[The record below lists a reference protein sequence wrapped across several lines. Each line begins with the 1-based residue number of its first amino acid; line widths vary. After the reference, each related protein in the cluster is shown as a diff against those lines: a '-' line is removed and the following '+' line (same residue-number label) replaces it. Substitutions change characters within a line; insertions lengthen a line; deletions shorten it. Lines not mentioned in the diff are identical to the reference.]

1 MVLTVG
7 TLHPRKNLPALVRIW
22 DQWVQDSDRV
32 QAVDGQPP
40 RLVIVGRRHPQDA
53 ALFETLAARPR
64 ARSRISL
71 IHTADDA
78 QLAAL
83 YAAARFLV
91 MPSLAEGWGMP
102 VREAL
107 VAGIPSIVTDAVPA
121 ANSSPY
127 VKIVPAGD
135 ESALAAAIHEWWDG
149 SEPERRSAE
158 IHEYF
163 TPRTWVDVSR
173 EIEKLL
179 V

>member
-1 MVLTVG
+1 M
-7 TLHPRKNLPALVRIW
+7 
-22 DQWVQDSDRV
+22 
-32 QAVDGQPP
+32 
-40 RLVIVGRRHPQDA
+40 
-53 ALFETLAARPR
+53 
-64 ARSRISL
+64 

-83 YAAARFLV
+83 YATARFLV

-135 ESALAAAIHEWWDG
+135 EVALGAAIHEWWDG
-149 SEPERRSAE
+149 AEPERLSAE
-158 IHEYF
+158 IRQHF
-163 TPRTWVDVSR
+163 TPRTWADVGR
-173 EIEKLL
+173 EIEALL
-179 V
+179 AQ